1 MKEKEETTL
10 FLYAQ
15 KKKEKKYFKRKA
27 KGKKLENMYEI
38 IFFF

>member
-15 KKKEKKYFKRKA
+15 KKISILKGQREKNQKKYM
-27 KGKKLENMYEI
+27 KL
-38 IFFF
+38 FFLTEE